1 MPALTFL
8 VVVGLALIAMLFV
21 ADATLEPSSPPIV
34 TSERVGLPKPWRPD
48 SMYPDAIRNLTTAPA
63 PAPDMA
69 SDLVRAAMP
78 KAQSAPEDDL
88 AKVNP
93 AARAARAEAPPEKKR
108 VIRTQLPV
116 EYRQNNASSHR
127 EFGLSGGY

>member
-48 SMYPDAIRNLTTAPA
+48 SMHPDAIRNLTTAPA

-78 KAQSAPEDDL
+78 KAQSTPEDDL

-93 AARAARAEAPPEKKR
+93 AARAARAEAPRR
-108 VIRTQLPV
+108 VTGTQPPV
-116 EYRQNNASSHR
+116 EHRQNNASSHR